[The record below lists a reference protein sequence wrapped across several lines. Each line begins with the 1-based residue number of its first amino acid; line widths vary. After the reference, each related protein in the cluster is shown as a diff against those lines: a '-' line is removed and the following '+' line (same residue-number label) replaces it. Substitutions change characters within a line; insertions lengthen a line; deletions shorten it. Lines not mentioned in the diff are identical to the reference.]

1 MQALCYIDLSFRGR
15 GVHVVQML
23 HADEIIDAETGVH
36 YAFIRTFRDI
46 SGLHCHDFF
55 EFFLVTRGRV
65 WHIANDRRELL
76 EAGALVLMRPPDAH
90 RYERFEAEDC
100 ELINL
105 ALTTATFEALVLY
118 LGLMPRAVVEAAYPP
133 LRCLSPAEAEQARGR
148 LQAAGE
154 RRGQAMRAA
163 ARAVLADLF
172 VRHFA
177 SPPGPVRA
185 PVPAWLAQL
194 QGEMQKRE
202 NFVAGLPRLYELC
215 PTTKEHLC
223 RTMQRHAGQ
232 TPTQWVN
239 GLRLQYA
246 ADLLA
251 STDDPVVAVSMQA
264 GFENLSHFYHLFRR
278 QFGLAPARYREIHR
292 RIVVPG

>member
-1 MQALCYIDLSFRGR
+1 MSALCYIDQQ
-15 GVHVVQML
+15 GVIIMIQML
-23 HADEIIDAETGVH
+23 RADDILDTETGVH

-46 SGLHCHDFF
+46 SGLHRHDFY

-105 ALTTATFEALVLY
+105 AFTAATFEAVVAF
-118 LGLMPRAVVEAAYPP
+118 LGMAPSGLLDSLTPPVRRLSPVEA
-133 LRCLSPAEAEQARGR
+133 EFARDR
-148 LQAAGE
+148 LQAVG
-154 RRGQAMRAA
+154 RRQGQAMRAE
-163 ARAVLADLF
+163 ARAVVADLF
-172 VRHFA
+172 VRHFV
-177 SPPGPVRA
+177 SPPDPVRA
-185 PVPAWLAQL
+185 PLPAWLVQL
-194 QGEMQKRE
+194 MGEMQQRE

-215 PTTKEHLC
+215 PTSKEHLC
-223 RTMQRHAGQ
+223 RTMQRHLGQ
-232 TPTQWVN
+232 TPTEWVN

-251 STDDPVVAVSMQA
+251 GTDDAVVAVSMQA

-278 QFGLAPARYREIHR
+278 EFGLAPARYREVHR
-292 RIVVPG
+292 RIVVPT